1 MERQNVFVLFFP
13 LLVRNKPPPS
23 LFLTTSEICSA
34 VIVGFFFCGVIKG
47 VGKHEILFP
56 KHHGVFLSLSLL
68 SHDYL
73 RGVLGSKPN
82 GRWQL
87 FACFELGFRRAL
99 DDLSP
104 NHVIFVVNISWGKI
118 PY

>member
-1 MERQNVFVLFFP
+1 MKFYFKNIMESFCL
-13 LLVRNKPPPS
+13 S
-23 LFLTTSEICSA
+23 LSFLTTILG
-34 VIVGFFFCGVIKG
+34 GF
-47 VGKHEILFP
+47 
-56 KHHGVFLSLSLL
+56 
-68 SHDYL
+68 
-73 RGVLGSKPN
+73 LGSEPN